1 MKTNILTL
9 VVTLTVGIILA
20 GSLLM
25 PVVTDAQSTVTAT
38 TMYNTDLTSY
48 GEGKYYT
55 EDTTLLWDIEG
66 TDISESKFYVNGV
79 ETTAYIPGAG
89 IVPIAVGDE
98 FMVLMHDYSTS
109 NNVTA
114 IYVYKDETGY
124 HNTQAFVSGGDVT
137 ITYSKTA
144 GTITLTIGSNEIA
157 TVESSHFFGKAVAG
171 QGDYILI
178 TAGSFTNV
186 VISQEAID
194 SNTGGVIAV
203 WLSNITVGDTTYQCR
218 AISDV
223 NGTFGVATAA
233 GVTNEIDVDLTFS
246 GLTPIDNSV
255 DLFNHGTPQL
265 SWTFDDEVKTL
276 PVTSSFVLKE
286 VNGHVENG
294 ASSLI
299 GVIPIMVIVAILMTA
314 IGTIALR
321 RAD

>member
-48 GEGKYYT
+48 GEGKYYD
-55 EDTTLLWDIEG
+55 EDVTLLWDIEG
-66 TDISESKFYVNGV
+66 TDVSESKFYVNGV
-79 ETTAYIPGAG
+79 ETTAYTPGAG
-89 IVPIAVGDE
+89 VVPIAVGEE
-98 FMVLMHDYSTS
+98 FMVLMHDYSSS

-114 IYVYKDETGY
+114 IYVYKDGTGY
-124 HNTQAFVSGGDVT
+124 HNTQAFTNGGDVT
-137 ITYSKTA
+137 ITYSKAA

-178 TAGSFTNV
+178 PGGSFTNV

-194 SNTGGVIAV
+194 ANTGGVIAM
-203 WLSNITVGDTTYQCR
+203 WLTNITVGETTYQCR

-223 NGTFGVATAA
+223 TGTFGVATAA
-233 GVTNEIDVDLTFS
+233 GVTNEVDVDLTFS
-246 GLTPIDNSV
+246 GLTPIDKSV
-255 DLFNHGTPQL
+255 DLFNHGIPQL
-265 SWTFDDEVKTL
+265 SWTIDGEEKTSS
-276 PVTSSFVLKE
+276 VSSSFVLKE
-286 VNGHVENG
+286 VNGHIENEQSDLFGIIPLVVIIAIVIAGIG
-294 ASSLI
+294 A
-299 GVIPIMVIVAILMTA
+299 VFAK
-314 IGTIALR
+314 R
-321 RAD
+321 ND